1 MKSEDTQD
9 PHFLAFW
16 NCEFDTENMLDIT
29 RNNRQAYASFI
40 RCIGQA
46 MVGCS
51 KWRRYLELG
60 SLQSH
65 SLQDTI
71 STADEAFA
79 LVALHNSRDKW
90 NEEAAYRKEK
100 KFSALEKLVWKRG
113 EKKTKL
119 SENAIYS
126 EGDNNLNGWNQ
137 EGIDRCAEWNRDIK
151 NFRTEVISTDNQTT
165 HNKQKWFE
173 KYIIETLCEK
183 HTNRQKGKSNSPV
196 ENDRK
201 RRKLDEREH
210 SLGRHCFDFDS
221 NELVEL

>member
-100 KFSALEKLVWKRG
+100 KLSALKIGLEKGR
-113 EKKTKL
+113 EENKTLRK
-119 SENAIYS
+119 
-126 EGDNNLNGWNQ
+126 
-137 EGIDRCAEWNRDIK
+137 C
-151 NFRTEVISTDNQTT
+151 
-165 HNKQKWFE
+165 
-173 KYIIETLCEK
+173 YI
-183 HTNRQKGKSNSPV
+183 
-196 ENDRK
+196 
-201 RRKLDEREH
+201 
-210 SLGRHCFDFDS
+210 F
-221 NELVEL
+221 